1 MSEKFETKE
10 YKLSRKA
17 YVAQCTFEYFISI
30 LVTDAYLAKMLSHQG
45 ISDAMIGIISSFVSL
60 AFLFQLSAIFLV
72 DRVKNTKKTVI
83 ILDSVFQVMHIFLY
97 TIPFLPIGK
106 TAKTVIIISSI
117 LFGYLCKYAVSSMLF
132 KWANSY
138 VEPSKRARYSANKEM
153 ISLITGMV
161 FTAVVGFVI
170 DKYENIGN
178 IKGGFLFIAIAI
190 FILSIAN
197 FISLLLIKK
206 DTAPKEI
213 QKTKSFD
220 EIMKNTLG
228 NKNFINVIILTVLW
242 DSARYTTLGFMG
254 IYKTKDLMLTVG
266 TVQLINIVGNLFRFF
281 LSKPIGRYSD
291 KTSFTKGFKLALWI
305 AAAGFLINSFSSPGM
320 VWCVVIFTVL
330 NAVSLAGTNQNSMN
344 IVYSYVDAE
353 YFVHA
358 TAIKNSI
365 GGVCGFLTSVGA
377 GKLLEIV
384 QHNNNTIFGIHI
396 YGQQLLSMISFVL
409 VIITILF
416 IRFRMEK
423 QKVMKQ

>member
-1 MSEKFETKE
+1 MDIYETKE
-10 YKLSRKA
+10 YKRSRLGYILSSAFA
-17 YVAQCTFEYFISI
+17 YFVSLI
-30 LVTDAYLAKMLSHQG
+30 VTDAYLAKMLSHQG

-384 QHNNNTIFGIHI
+384 QHNNNT
-396 YGQQLLSMISFVL
+396 YPPVKTS
-409 VIITILF
+409 
-416 IRFRMEK
+416 EK
-423 QKVMKQ
+423 Y